1 MRALH
6 SAALEA
12 LNQPHVHA
20 TQASLFAQF
29 TRLSGP
35 ALSPVVAVARTVRL
49 AGGDLRTEAGA
60 AAPPSGCRGIVENS
74 GLPLAGRCLALGDR
88 RPVASGV
95 IDGDGRNRA
104 IGQISEG
111 RLT

>member
-6 SAALEA
+6 SVAVEA
-12 LNQPHVHA
+12 LNQPHAHA
-20 TQASLFAQF
+20 TQAPLSAQF

-49 AGGDLRTEAGA
+49 AGGDLRTEYGA
-60 AAPPSGCRGIVENS
+60 SAPPSGCRGIVENP

-95 IDGDGRNRA
+95 INGDGRK
-104 IGQISEG
+104 QP
-111 RLT
+111 